1 VADKNLKEHLAD
13 YYGEQSLPESVA
25 SRLEQAAD
33 PTELPGHAG
42 TAHARAAP
50 RSTRLDVR
58 TKALIACVLA
68 LVLLAVGLLRQVNRL
83 AVEVTDLRRH
93 TPTTVPSPAIKG
105 DADQTD
111 DVRLSSIH
119 QPNLVA
125 VFVHA
130 DWCPRCPI
138 VGPIY
143 GEIAEK
149 YGADDVLFVKLDTTD
164 GRTRHQMSLLADVL
178 DIKWLPPKQR
188 QSGMITLIDRE
199 QQTVL
204 ATLTGPEQ
212 LRDLEDKLDQALRSS
227 QSP

>member
-1 VADKNLKEHLAD
+1 MADKNLKEHLAD

-33 PTELPGHAG
+33 PTGHAG
-42 TAHARAAP
+42 TAHGRAAP
-50 RSTRLDVR
+50 RSTRMDVR

-68 LVLLAVGLLRQVNRL
+68 LVLLAVGLMRQVNRL
-83 AVEVTDLRRH
+83 AVEVTDLRRQA
-93 TPTTVPSPAIKG
+93 PTTVTLPATKG
-105 DADQTD
+105 DADQTG
-111 DVRLSSIH
+111 DVRLSSMDR
-119 QPNLVA
+119 PNLVA
-125 VFVHA
+125 VYVYA

-178 DIKWLPPKQR
+178 NIKWLPPNQR

-212 LRDLEDKLDQALRSS
+212 LRDLEDILDQALRSS